1 MAWKMLDIA
10 RAITD
15 KHSTDTM
22 EKVDILSALAEISLE
37 REDIE
42 SSLSDYKKSSVH
54 LRAIE
59 TSAFACLETGCQTK
73 EAIPYCQKAIL
84 ICKSRMERLTNEV
97 KCPSGT
103 ATSSAVSEIDQGIQ
117 QSSDVPCID
126 DKSASE
132 KEAEIRTLSGLAEEL
147 EKKASLEDLKHQAR
161 EPKSTSC

>member
-1 MAWKMLDIA
+1 M
-10 RAITD
+10 
-15 KHSTDTM
+15 HS
-22 EKVDILSALAEISLE
+22 VDCLYELNLNIS
-37 REDIE
+37 
-42 SSLSDYKKSSVH
+42 
-54 LRAIE
+54 E

-147 EKKASLEDLKHQAR
+147 EKKASVLNHRLTFK
-161 EPKSTSC
+161 KKKNSKNTYSCQLLFVAA